1 MPTGCQVLC
10 WVLTTKE
17 GLSVLALLEW
27 KDWKHVYMNNS
38 RQNAKYSSDTTLQ
51 GPPGMGVTRE
61 ELSKEGA
68 VRLWSEA
75 QESSSCE

>member
-17 GLSVLALLEW
+17 GLSVLALLDG

-68 VRLWSEA
+68 VKLWSEA